1 MIRMLDLERFDAEAV
16 GTATRGPAAR
26 AEAETPAATDAALA
40 AFDEGYRD
48 GWDDCARAEAERN
61 RTIGADL
68 ATNLRELARGHEA
81 ARQDVLAGLGPFFE
95 EMAARFLPDLAA
107 EAVGPVVLSE
117 LGAVA
122 DRVSTARP
130 VLVAAP
136 AALPA
141 LEHLLDSQGVSE
153 VELRAE
159 PAYADGQVSLR
170 FEAERRDIDLGDAAR
185 RVAEAIRAFVE
196 TGSDGAA
203 PAAPWAD
210 GDASAAAAGGDAARG
225 AA

>member
-1 MIRMLDLERFDAEAV
+1 MTRMLDLERFDAEAA
-16 GTATRGPAAR
+16 GGATGGPAAR
-26 AEAETPAATDAALA
+26 GDAETPATTDAALA

-61 RTIGADL
+61 RSIGADL
-68 ATNLRELARGHEA
+68 AANLRELARGQEA
-81 ARQDVLAGLGPFFE
+81 ARRDVLAGLGPFFE
-95 EMAARFLPDLAA
+95 ELAARFLPDLAA

-122 DRVSTARP
+122 DRASRARP
-130 VLVAAP
+130 VLVASP

-141 LEHLLDSQGVSE
+141 LEHLLDSQGVAE

-196 TGSDGAA
+196 TGPDAVT
-203 PAAPWAD
+203 PAAPWAA
-210 GDASAAAAGGDAARG
+210 GDTAATPGSDAAQG